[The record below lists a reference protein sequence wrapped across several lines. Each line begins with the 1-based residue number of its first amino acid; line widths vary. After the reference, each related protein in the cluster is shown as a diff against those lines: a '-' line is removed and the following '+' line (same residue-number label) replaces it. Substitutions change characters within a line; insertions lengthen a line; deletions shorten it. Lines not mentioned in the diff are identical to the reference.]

1 MNHMMEGCLAKNDF
15 EPMWKTLLCCHRL
28 KSGLPAAVC
37 ARTGAVLGNA
47 TPAQE
52 AALGDYFLAM
62 GLGFQIIDDV
72 INLQGFGKSLK
83 TKAEDLIEGK
93 ITAPVIRCMMTLQ
106 SQPEKQA
113 WLWGQYALDSAERD
127 IAGMV
132 ELIEGSGAF
141 EQCIDEAHGLVEEA
155 WKAVDAAV
163 PDSFS
168 KVCLRA
174 FGWFVCK
181 VRDY

>member
-1 MNHMMEGCLAKNDF
+1 MMEGCLASNDF
-15 EPMWKTLLCCHRL
+15 EPMWQTILCCHRL
-28 KSGLPAAVC
+28 KSGLPASVC
-37 ARTGAVLGNA
+37 ARTGAVLGHA
-47 TPAQE
+47 TPEQE
-52 AALGDYFLAM
+52 AALGDYFLSM
-62 GLGFQIIDDV
+62 GLAFQIIDDV

-93 ITAPVIRCMMTLQ
+93 ITAPVIRCLMHLREE
-106 SQPEKQA
+106 PEKQK
-113 WLWGQYALDSAERD
+113 WLWGQYALDIEKRD

-132 ELIEGSGAF
+132 EMIEGSGAF
-141 EQCIDEAHGLVEEA
+141 TSCISEAHAMVDEA
-155 WKAVDAAV
+155 WKAVDRLV
-163 PDSFS
+163 PDSFA